1 MRPQTLKCLV
11 KRGDIYYFRLAIP
24 TKLRHRFGCIELKA
38 SLKTDDRW
46 LARRRCRYLSH
57 VFEELFISLA
67 LMPEITQDQLQNIAR
82 SYFRSLLIEGNDLIF
97 KIENDLFSHSD
108 NRAAERDEW
117 LEHAKE
123 REERLRELDHTG
135 EATDIF
141 MNAAKTLLQ
150 EHGVKD
156 NGDSRDVMSQYIVRA
171 QIEQHRIFQAKL
183 RKRYQDVAPVDP
195 LFANILDDSLPP
207 MAELGQT
214 VTKDQRTIGELI
226 EKFKA
231 SREKTWIYKTRLDF
245 ERMLGCFA
253 EWFGSQRQVQTIT
266 TVDMGEYRDVLVRL
280 PKRFQ
285 SKGKDKVALKDL
297 LSNPPQGETIK
308 PQSAE
313 KYLNL
318 TRSFLNWCVDEG
330 YLDKVPGKK
339 ITIEYTVDEKPRL
352 PFESDQ
358 LTALFASPVWSG
370 CYSKSRRSRP
380 GTLIFQNA
388 YFWIPLIGVYTGMR
402 CGEIVQLRYKDIR
415 TFDGIPYI
423 DVNDDNQKKLKT
435 KYSNRRIPLHP
446 RLKEWGFLEF
456 LQGRASASADDRIFK
471 EVSISKQGDPSH
483 AYSKAFSRYL
493 IDIGLKNKHLSFH
506 SFRHTF
512 SDACDNASVTEPQ
525 RKAMMG
531 HSDQSASS
539 HYGTGASIP
548 VLLEA
553 ISRIEYA
560 FEATFDPSPASC
572 TIISK
577 G

>member
-1 MRPQTLKCLV
+1 MRPQTLKSLV

-24 TKLRHRFGCIELKA
+24 TMLRHRFGYRELKT
-38 SLKTDDRW
+38 SLQTDDRW
-46 LARRRCRYLSH
+46 LARKRCRYLSH
-57 VFEELFISLA
+57 LFEELFLA
-67 LMPEITQDQLQNIAR
+67 LAVMPDLTQDQLQNIAR
-82 SYFRSLLIEGNDLIF
+82 AYFRSLLIESNDLIF
-97 KIENDLFSHSD
+97 KIENDLFSHAD
-108 NRAAERDEW
+108 NRTAERDDW
-117 LEHAKE
+117 LENAQV
-123 REERLRELDHTG
+123 REARLRALDQAG
-135 EATDIF
+135 EAAEIF
-141 MNAAKTLLQ
+141 TNAANHLLQ
-150 EHGVKD
+150 EHGIEE
-156 NGDSRDVMSQYIVRA
+156 NGDTRDIMSQYMVRA
-171 QIEQHRIFQAKL
+171 QIEQQRIFQAKL
-183 RKRYQDVAPVDP
+183 RKNYQDVAPVDP
-195 LFANILDDSLPP
+195 LFSNILDDTLPP
-207 MAELGQT
+207 LAELGQKT
-214 VTKDQRTIGELI
+214 PTDQRTIGELI

-253 EWFGSQRQVQTIT
+253 EWFGPQRLVHTIT

-280 PKRFQ
+280 PKRFHA
-285 SKGKDKVALKDL
+285 KGKGKAALKDL
-297 LSNPPQGETIK
+297 LANPPQGETIK

-339 ITIEYTVDEKPRL
+339 IAIEYTVDEKPRL
-352 PFESDQ
+352 PFDTDQ
-358 LTALFASPVWSG
+358 LSILFSSPVWSG

-380 GTLIFQNA
+380 GNLIFQNA
-388 YFWIPLIGVYTGMR
+388 YYWIPLIGAYTGMR
-402 CGEIVQLRYKDIR
+402 CGEIVQLRHKDIR

-446 RLKEWGFLEF
+446 RLQAWGFLEF
-456 LQGRASASADDRIFK
+456 IKNRASASADERIFK

-493 IDIGLKNKHLSFH
+493 TDVGVKNKHLSFH

-512 SDACDNASVTEPQ
+512 SDACDNASITEPQ

-560 FEATFDPSPASC
+560 FEAVFDPTPASC